1 MNKEEEKFEVIPLDK
16 LLDNLH
22 FKLEV
27 ESFTAIH
34 STTYTDTLVS
44 IIVYLEEL
52 KKLKDKENGNTRRSK
67 KVRDTNI

>member
-1 MNKEEEKFEVIPLDK
+1 MSEKETEKFEVIPLDK

-27 ESFTAIH
+27 ESFTAMH
-34 STTYTDTLVS
+34 STAYTDTLVS

-52 KKLKDKENGNTRRSK
+52 KKLKDKPNGNKRYPK
-67 KVRDTNI
+67 KARNNN